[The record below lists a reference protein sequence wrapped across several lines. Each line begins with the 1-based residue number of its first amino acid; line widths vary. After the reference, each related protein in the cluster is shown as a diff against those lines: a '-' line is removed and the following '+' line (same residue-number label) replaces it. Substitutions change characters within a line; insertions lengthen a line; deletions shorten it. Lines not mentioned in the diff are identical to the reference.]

1 MDDKAL
7 KALIVDVKTS
17 LLAQVKETELA
28 IKESLRSEIKDT
40 EKSIRHDIDS
50 IRNDVAVHKTEIEI
64 LKAKVHK
71 IEENNKAGPTIVVDD
86 AKMKDD
92 HDDEISKVM
101 SAARC
106 RIGIKP
112 ISLEDLEEV
121 AEKAH
126 LNGVSALREAVREFL
141 MDELKLDDE
150 ELDRFGEYEVT
161 RKDVDDNDKVYIK
174 FKNEEAANYII
185 RKAAMVRNDNV
196 HVFPF
201 IPPQLYQR
209 FADLSKY
216 TYYARHADKSLKT
229 KISLGKRDLVLKTK
243 IKDRTDWVTQEDLH
257 VFGVLSDW
265 DSNVM
270 WPVVDLK
277 EITSPPKGR
286 KRKNVHEMSVNSE
299 TDAES
304 PNKKRSKSAQS
315 QAFLD
320 DPENKKKVAAF
331 VNDLERKNGGRKF
344 SQSRIKFPLLK
355 DSSK

>member
-1 MDDKAL
+1 MDEKAL
-7 KALIVDVKTS
+7 KTLIVDVKTS
-17 LLAQVKETELA
+17 LLEQIKGSELS

-50 IRNDVAVHKTEIEI
+50 IRGDVAVHKAEIEI

-71 IEENNKAGPTIVVDD
+71 IEEFNKTVPTAVIDD
-86 AKMKDD
+86 AKMRDD
-92 HDDEISKVM
+92 QDDEITRVM
-101 SAARC
+101 AAARC

-112 ISLEDLEEV
+112 ITLEDLEEV

-141 MDELKLDDE
+141 MDELKLEDDE
-150 ELDRFGEYEVT
+150 LDQFGDYEVT
-161 RKDVDDNDKVYIK
+161 RKDVDANDKVYIR
-174 FKNEEAANYII
+174 FANEEAANYVI
-185 RKAAMVRNDNV
+185 RKAAMVRNDSV

-201 IPPQLYQR
+201 IPPQLYAR

-257 VFGVLSDW
+257 IFGILSEW
-265 DSNVM
+265 DSNIM

-286 KRKNVHEMSVNSE
+286 KRKNPHEISVTSE
-299 TDAES
+299 TEAENPS
-304 PNKKRSKSAQS
+304 KKRSMSAQS
-315 QAFLD
+315 QALLD
-320 DPENKKKVAAF
+320 DPENQKKVAAF
-331 VNDLERKNGGRKF
+331 VKDLERKNGGRKF

-355 DSSK
+355 DSGK

>member
-17 LLAQVKETELA
+17 LLEQIKESELA

-71 IEENNKAGPTIVVDD
+71 IEEFNKSVPTVVIDD
-86 AKMKDD
+86 AKMRDD
-92 HDDEISKVM
+92 QDDEIIRVM
-101 SAARC
+101 AAARC

-150 ELDRFGEYEVT
+150 ELDRFGDYEVT

-209 FADLSKY
+209 FADLSK
-216 TYYARHADKSLKT
+216 
-229 KISLGKRDLVLKTK
+229 
-243 IKDRTDWVTQEDLH
+243 
-257 VFGVLSDW
+257 
-265 DSNVM
+265 
-270 WPVVDLK
+270 
-277 EITSPPKGR
+277 
-286 KRKNVHEMSVNSE
+286 
-299 TDAES
+299 
-304 PNKKRSKSAQS
+304 
-315 QAFLD
+315 
-320 DPENKKKVAAF
+320 
-331 VNDLERKNGGRKF
+331 
-344 SQSRIKFPLLK
+344 
-355 DSSK
+355 